1 MKRFR
6 FLLVYIVGFA
16 SLGFSQQGGGTP
28 DRSNEGD
35 SNAIAKKE
43 PPKPAASYSP
53 GIALTASLLLPGAGQ
68 IYTRH
73 YVKGA
78 LFFATEIGVGLFAY
92 QRYIYTKGLR
102 HNADS
107 IADTAMFYLHS
118 WQKAKSSDT
127 TRTLETAYKMK
138 KLSAD
143 SAAMEKLQMQD
154 VFFQSVALMAGI
166 YYWNVLDA
174 LQCTNLLKS
183 DSKKDPATAMWL
195 SAIPGLGLGQV
206 YNGELSK
213 AGMILMAQF
222 YMAYL
227 AINYHTVM
235 KDCQSYE
242 IANSSPADSITYVLF
257 NGTDYNKWDYWRT
270 TAFKNR
276 NMWIW
281 YSVAFYLY
289 GIMDAAVDAHLH
301 DARIKMRLEP
311 DLVPQ
316 NKEIGLHA
324 TLNF

>member
-1 MKRFR
+1 MPAEK
-6 FLLVYIVGFA
+6 
-16 SLGFSQQGGGTP
+16 
-28 DRSNEGD
+28 D
-35 SNAIAKKE
+35 SVSIARDNRHI
-43 PPKPAASYSP
+43 P
-53 GIALTASLLLPGAGQ
+53 GIAFTASLLLPGAGQ
-68 IYTRH
+68 IYTGH

-78 LFFATEIGVGLFAY
+78 LFFATEIGVGLFGY
-92 QRYIYTKGLR
+92 QRYIYANGLR

-107 IADTAMFYLHS
+107 IALLERSALS
-118 WQKAKSSDT
+118 LWQQHAKSDS
-127 TRTLETAYKMK
+127 TRTLETTYKMAK
-138 KLSAD
+138 IEAD

-174 LQCTNLLKS
+174 LQCANVLRS
-183 DSKKDPATAMWL
+183 ESKKDPATAMWL

-213 AGMILMAQF
+213 AGMILMGQF

-227 AINYHTVM
+227 AINYHTIM
-235 KDCQSYE
+235 KDCQNYE
-242 IANSSPADSITYVLF
+242 IANISPADSITYTLF
-257 NGTDYNKWDYWRT
+257 NGTDYNKWDFWRT

-301 DARIKMRLEP
+301 DARIKMKLEP

-316 NKEIGLHA
+316 NKEVGLRA
-324 TLNF
+324 TFNF